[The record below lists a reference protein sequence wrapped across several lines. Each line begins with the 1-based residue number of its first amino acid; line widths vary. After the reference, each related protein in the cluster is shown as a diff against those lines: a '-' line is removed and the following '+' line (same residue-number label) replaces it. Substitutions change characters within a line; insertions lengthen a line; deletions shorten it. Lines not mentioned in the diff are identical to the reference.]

1 MGANW
6 RGRSAWL
13 AAGVLLL
20 LARPSG
26 SAPADDGVPS
36 GMVAFF
42 AGGKACPADWV
53 VADEA
58 AGRMLVGVTDINNI
72 GMKVGTPL
80 GDQEDRTHS
89 HTFAATAT
97 IDQKNIAAAGGGN
110 DSAAQPGD
118 VTSSGM
124 TKDAHS
130 GLPFTQLIVCKK
142 P

>member
-1 MGANW
+1 M
-6 RGRSAWL
+6 
-13 AAGVLLL
+13 

-26 SAPADDGVPS
+26 SAPADDGAPS

-42 AGGKACPADWV
+42 AGGNACPAGWA

-58 AGRMLVGVTDINNI
+58 AGRMLVGVSDVNNI
-72 GMKVGTPL
+72 GMHVGTPL

-89 HTFAATAT
+89 HTFAAKAT

-110 DSAAQPGD
+110 DSAAEAGD
-118 VTSSGM
+118 VTTSGM
-124 TKDAHS
+124 TKDARS